1 MISHIKLLAWLNIIW
16 GGMIALCG
24 LIVLLIF
31 GGIAGIVGAAGRDAD
46 SVVAIPI
53 LGTIALA
60 IFVFLMILALPSL
73 AGGVGLLQLKPWA
86 RILVIVLSA
95 LHLFAVPFGTALGIY
110 GLWALLKPE
119 TEALFQHQPVSY
131 TPGPY
136 GTPNP

>member
-1 MISHIKLLAWLNIIW
+1 MISHVRVLAWLNIIW
-16 GGMIALCG
+16 GGLIAFCG

-31 GGIAGIVGAAGRDAD
+31 GGIAGIVGATGRDSD

-53 LGTIALA
+53 LGTIGFA
-60 IFVFLMILALPSL
+60 IFIGLLILALPSL
-73 AGGVGLLQLKPWA
+73 AGGIGLLQLKSWA

-119 TEALFQHQPVSY
+119 TEALFQRQPVPY
-131 TPGPY
+131 APRPY
-136 GTPNP
+136 GTPNQ